1 MQILTIPGLFTLLY
15 INDLVP
21 NSETCESRITPR
33 EPAALRRVRAL
44 VHR

>member
-21 NSETCESRITPR
+21 NSETLRTSDDAARAGRIPTTTR
-33 EPAALRRVRAL
+33 
-44 VHR
+44 